1 MLVEQILLATRKLFS
16 KKQEKMSKENSDKK
30 IFYVWTKTERIGQIV
45 EVSKEQKDSKWLEFT
60 DGTRCN
66 TSLVSEMLMNAKDEN
81 QANSIAK
88 DFGGI
93 NFLVSENLE
102 QDDSEIVDASPARP
116 RPKPIRPRK
125 NESEQEPINV
135 MLEMLRKMSTKNK
148 ADMPV
153 SVNIPSKEVYDLLKD
168 QMDTTKKELNSQ
180 IGELVESQIDNLRE
194 QLKEQIESFIINY
207 YNNGRTDDT
216 TNS

>member
-1 MLVEQILLATRKLFS
+1 MST
-16 KKQEKMSKENSDKK
+16 QEPNKKMS
-30 IFYVWTKTERIGQIV
+30 YVWTKTERIGQIV
-45 EVSKEQKDSKWLEFT
+45 EVAKEQTGTTWLEFT

-66 TSLVSEMLMNAKDEN
+66 ASLVSEMLMHARDEA
-81 QANSIAK
+81 QANSISK

-93 NFLVSENLE
+93 NFLVTKNDKQEIE
-102 QDDSEIVDASPARP
+102 DSSPARP
-116 RPKPIRPRK
+116 RTRPVRPRK
-125 NESEQEPINV
+125 NEKEEDDQIDV
-135 MLEMLRKMSTKNK
+135 MLEMLRRMSAKNR
-148 ADMPV
+148 AEMPV
-153 SVNIPSKEVYDLLKD
+153 KVNIPSKEVYDLLKD

>member
-1 MLVEQILLATRKLFS
+1 MRNLSS
-16 KKQEKMSKENSDKK
+16 KKSKKMSTQEPNKK
-30 IFYVWTKTERIGQIV
+30 TFYVWTKTERIGQIV
-45 EVSKEQKDSKWLEFT
+45 EVAKEQTGTTWLEFT

-66 TSLVSEMLMNAKDEN
+66 ASLVSEMLMHARDEA
-81 QANSIAK
+81 QANSISK

-93 NFLVSENLE
+93 NFLVTKNDE
-102 QDDSEIVDASPARP
+102 QEIEDSSPARP
-116 RPKPIRPRK
+116 RTRPVRPRK
-125 NESEQEPINV
+125 NEKEEDEKEINV
-135 MLEMLRKMSTKNK
+135 MLEMLRRMSAKNR
-148 ADMPV
+148 AEMPV
-153 SVNIPSKEVYDLLKD
+153 KVNIPSKEVYDLLKD